1 MLESRYRYTYL
12 LSSQFTDTPVRVQK
26 EEKNRYIHIEI
37 KVLTEMAKTGT
48 IDNFIHEFDRNP
60 DVKTKLQMFYRRED
74 VQQFIRENL
83 GFSCNYGDYMHMRN
97 SVHVI

>member
-1 MLESRYRYTYL
+1 MAR
-12 LSSQFTDTPVRVQK
+12 TD
-26 EEKNRYIHIEI
+26 
-37 KVLTEMAKTGT
+37 T

-60 DVKTKLQMFYRRED
+60 DVKTKLRMFYRRED